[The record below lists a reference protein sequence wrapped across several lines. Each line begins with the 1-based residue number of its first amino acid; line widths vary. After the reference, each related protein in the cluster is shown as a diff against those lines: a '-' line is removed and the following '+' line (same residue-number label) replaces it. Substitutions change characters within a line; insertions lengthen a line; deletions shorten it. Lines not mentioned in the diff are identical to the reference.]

1 MQTVE
6 KSLFGTCPNMNALF
20 CHHQL
25 IRLLFKLWKLQIINN
40 FKNYFSF
47 QTIIR
52 HVHFGFGQLLQLFYK
67 EVGFC
72 KVGGKDDAGL
82 MPHEGAVLK
91 RNLLWRR
98 DEADILG
105 ACYTAE
111 YQEYGDN
118 KKSFN
123 LSHKIQL
130 QTTYLAVSR
139 YEINAAAFS
148 TTAITANTM
157 NCVRMLSTVLPFKI
171 TVFIAD
177 MKNDIGLA

>member
-1 MQTVE
+1 
-6 KSLFGTCPNMNALF
+6 
-20 CHHQL
+20 
-25 IRLLFKLWKLQIINN
+25 
-40 FKNYFSF
+40 
-47 QTIIR
+47 
-52 HVHFGFGQLLQLFYK
+52 
-67 EVGFC
+67 
-72 KVGGKDDAGL
+72 

-98 DEADILG
+98 DEADVLG
-105 ACYTAE
+105 GCYTAE

-139 YEINAAAFS
+139 YEINAAAFK
-148 TTAITANTM
+148 TTAITASTM